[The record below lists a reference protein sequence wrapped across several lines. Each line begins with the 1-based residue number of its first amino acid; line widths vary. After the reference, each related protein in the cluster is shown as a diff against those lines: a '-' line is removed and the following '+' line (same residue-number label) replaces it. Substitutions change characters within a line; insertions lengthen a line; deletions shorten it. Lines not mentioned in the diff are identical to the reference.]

1 MTSRNDLNICKYR
14 LAKSYGTEFEKKK
27 FEKTICNEIAPGDK
41 AVMVTSDDIDKM
53 ALLEIEDLKRVIA
66 QSAEREKQYIRNIRE
81 QEE

>member
-1 MTSRNDLNICKYR
+1 
-14 LAKSYGTEFEKKK
+14 
-27 FEKTICNEIAPGDK
+27 
-41 AVMVTSDDIDKM
+41 MVTSDDIDKM